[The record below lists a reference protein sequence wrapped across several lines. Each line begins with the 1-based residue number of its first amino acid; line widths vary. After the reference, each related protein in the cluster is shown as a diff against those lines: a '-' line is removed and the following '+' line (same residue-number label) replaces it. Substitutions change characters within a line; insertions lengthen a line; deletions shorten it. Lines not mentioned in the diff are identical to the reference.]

1 VEASIRLL
9 IIEDSE
15 DDAALL
21 GRTLRQSGYEVDSE
35 RVDSARDLV
44 QALKRKWDIIIS
56 DHSMPHFSGN
66 EALKIVRKLSPEVPF
81 IFVSGTIGEEA
92 ATEAMRVGAQDYV
105 LKTNLKRLVP
115 AVQRELREVENRS
128 RLKEQVQSDQI
139 ILNSIGEAVLSTDI
153 SGTVTYLNRAAERM
167 TGWSCKE
174 AAGRPM
180 AEVFRILDATS
191 RRTTL
196 NPIQME
202 VGKNRPVQLR
212 PNCIL
217 IRRDGLEMPIEVS
230 VSPLHDRRGQVS
242 GAVTVVRDVTAARA
256 MSLQMT
262 HSALHDVLTG
272 LPNRMLLI
280 DRVNRA
286 IALASL
292 HMKKFAVLF
301 LDLDGFKHINDSLG
315 HPVGDKLLQSV
326 AKRLADCVC
335 PSDTISRQGGD
346 EFVVLLQEV
355 DQPDEAATMARRIL
369 EAVAGAH
376 SVGQHNLHVTTSI
389 GLSVYPDD
397 GLDAE
402 TLIKNSDTAMYQ
414 AKENGRQTYEFFTPA
429 MNVRAVERQSIE
441 ESLRHALERQEFTLN
456 YQPMVNLKS
465 GAITGIEALIRWRH
479 PRRGLLYPPQFISVA
494 EEFGLIV
501 PIGCWVLREGCR
513 QAKAWQDSGLPL
525 MRIAINI
532 SAVELRAK
540 TFVEGVRAILRETG
554 LEPRCLELELT
565 ETFLMQD
572 TKSTAVVLHAL
583 KNMGVT
589 LALDD
594 FGTGYSSLSYV
605 RRFPIDTLKID
616 YSFVRNLA
624 TDADDASVVSAVIN
638 MGKSLHMRVVAEGI
652 ETPEQLLM
660 LREQRCPEGQ
670 GFYFSHPVVAEEI
683 APLFQRDGNRLHS

>member
-1 VEASIRLL
+1 VQVSIRLL

-44 QALKRKWDIIIS
+44 QALNKKWDIVIS
-56 DHSMPHFSGN
+56 DHSMPQFSGN
-66 EALKIVRKLSPEVPF
+66 DALKIVRRLDPEVPF
-81 IFVSGTIGEEA
+81 IFVSGTVGEEA

-139 ILNSIGEAVLSTDI
+139 ILNSIGEAVLSTDL
-153 SGTVTYLNRAAERM
+153 SGNVAYLNLAAEIM

-174 AAGRPM
+174 AAGRSM

-191 RRTTL
+191 RRPTL
-196 NPIQME
+196 NPMQME
-202 VGKNRPVQLR
+202 VGRNQPVQLR
-212 PNCIL
+212 SNCIL
-217 IRRDGLEMPIEVS
+217 IRRDGLEIPIEVS

-256 MSLQMT
+256 MALQMT

-272 LPNRMLLI
+272 LPNRMLLN
-280 DRVNRA
+280 DRVNQA
-286 IALASL
+286 IALASR
-292 HMKKFAVLF
+292 HTKRFAVLF
-301 LDLDGFKHINDSLG
+301 LDLDGFKYINDSLG

-326 AKRLADCVC
+326 ASRLVDCVST
-335 PSDTISRQGGD
+335 SDTISRQGGD

-355 DQPDEAATMARRIL
+355 DQPDEVAAMARRML

-376 SVGQHNLHVTTSI
+376 SIGQHNLHVTTSI

-402 TLIKNSDTAMYQ
+402 TLIKNADTAMYQ

-456 YQPMVNLKS
+456 YQPKVNLKS

-479 PRRGLLYPPQFISVA
+479 PLRGLLHPPQFISVA
-494 EEFGLIV
+494 EELGLIV
-501 PIGCWVLREGCR
+501 PIGRWVLREGCR

-540 TFVEGVRAILRETG
+540 TFVEGVRTILRETG

-572 TKSTAVVLHAL
+572 AKSTAVVLHSL
-583 KNMGVT
+583 KDMGVT

-594 FGTGYSSLSYV
+594 FGTGYSSLSYM
-605 RRFPIDTLKID
+605 RRFPIDTLKVD

-652 ETPEQLLM
+652 ETSEQLMM